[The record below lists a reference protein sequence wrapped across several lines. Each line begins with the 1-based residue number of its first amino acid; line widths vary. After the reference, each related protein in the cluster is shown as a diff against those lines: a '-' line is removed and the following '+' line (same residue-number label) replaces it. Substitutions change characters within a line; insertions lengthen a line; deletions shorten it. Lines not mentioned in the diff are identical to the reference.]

1 MNSLSVWCFAAV
13 LQALNLRGC
22 SRVSGACLQHLSA
35 LTGVTDLCLLYNPK
49 LAVDDACVA
58 SLARLPNLRIL
69 GLGNYQVGGKVIAS
83 CTRREGGIQTFAT
96 CMQSSCISQ
105 HWSRCLNH
113 RRSSPCCDDIYLA
126 SSMPMS

>member
-1 MNSLSVWCFAAV
+1 MTFLSVLCFAAV

-22 SRVSGACLQHLSA
+22 SRVSGGCLQHLSA

-69 GLGNYQVGGKVIAS
+69 GLGNYQVGGEVLQVAQGRVQTVATRSMLS
-83 CTRREGGIQTFAT
+83 CTSRQ
-96 CMQSSCISQ
+96 MPQSAP
-105 HWSRCLNH
+105 LLTLLE
-113 RRSSPCCDDIYLA
+113 CCDDFTWHVFFIA
-126 SSMPMS
+126 HI